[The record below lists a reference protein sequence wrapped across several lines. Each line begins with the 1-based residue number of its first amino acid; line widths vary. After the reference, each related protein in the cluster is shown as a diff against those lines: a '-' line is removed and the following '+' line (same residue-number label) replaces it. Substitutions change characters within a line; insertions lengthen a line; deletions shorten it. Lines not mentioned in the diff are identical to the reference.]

1 MDFRLVPQILQ
12 YFPHSFSQDVWYV
25 ASRYMRLAFAG
36 GSEDKKK
43 KNLPAMQKTG
53 FNPWAGKI
61 LWRREWQPTP
71 VFLPGEFHGQRRLAG
86 HSPWGCKESGTT
98 ERRSHTNTHTQEVGR
113 YILADEAVGICDD
126 S

>member
-71 VFLPGEFHGQRRLAG
+71 VSLPGKAHGQRNLVDC
-86 HSPWGCKESGTT
+86 SPWGLKELGTI
-98 ERRSHTNTHTQEVGR
+98 ERLTHKKTRELYVENYKILMKEIR
-113 YILADEAVGICDD
+113 YINI
-126 S
+126 